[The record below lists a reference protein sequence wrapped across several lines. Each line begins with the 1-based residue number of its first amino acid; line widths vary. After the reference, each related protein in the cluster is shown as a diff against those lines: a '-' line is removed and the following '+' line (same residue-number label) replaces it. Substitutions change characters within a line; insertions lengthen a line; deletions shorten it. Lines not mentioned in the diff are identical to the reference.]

1 MKPLNLLYDTTSLRG
16 IVIDPENEQ
25 CTDQFSFQ
33 VTFRIDISLVL
44 KATLMNDIITRNCSS
59 SRAILPQISPS
70 YEMSWCIKHRKTKNI
85 HNSSVNV
92 CVIVLRTIMEY
103 WWAGYFKVTNGVT
116 SQLTSQNLV
125 KQIKSSTF

>member
-44 KATLMNDIITRNCSS
+44 KATLMNDIITRT
-59 SRAILPQISPS
+59 A
-70 YEMSWCIKHRKTKNI
+70 HRQ
-85 HNSSVNV
+85 
-92 CVIVLRTIMEY
+92 E
-103 WWAGYFKVTNGVT
+103 
-116 SQLTSQNLV
+116 QLCL
-125 KQIKSSTF
+125 KSAHPMK